1 MDTID
6 IVKFPPYASNETLQV
21 LSYHLDRECNRIT
34 LKEINWPDTYPYRP
48 DIHFRIA
55 YNEQHIFLKF
65 DVHENEFRATEIT
78 DCGHVWEDSC
88 VELFIQLKDGDGYY
102 NIEINAIGTIL
113 CAYGTGRENRSLMPI
128 QISTTIL
135 RDSTIKFNN
144 ENQDEAF
151 YQWSLIIRFPHTAFF
166 KHTFIPTSGMVC
178 TFPVMESPTCCACRL
193 MQSNGIRQHK
203 QNRSHIYRHRL
214 SLIISRML

>member
-34 LKEINWPDTYPYRP
+34 LKEVNWPDTYPYRP

-88 VELFIQLKDGDGYY
+88 VELFIQLEDGDGYY

-113 CAYGTGRENRSLMPI
+113 CAYGTGRENRSLMPM

-166 KHTFIPTSGMVC
+166 KHTFMPLPEPRSGEIFINAGTNFPTLTLS
-178 TFPVMESPTCCACRL
+178 R
-193 MQSNGIRQHK
+193 GIRFQRK
-203 QNRSHIYRHRL
+203 NR
-214 SLIISRML
+214 ISIDRNSSEHLFLNN

>member
-21 LSYHLDRECNRIT
+21 LSYHLDWECNRIT

-88 VELFIQLKDGDGYY
+88 VELFIQLEDGDGYY

-113 CAYGTGRENRSLMPI
+113 CAYGKGRENRSLMPI

-144 ENQDEAF
+144 ENQNEAF
-151 YQWSLIIRFPHTAFF
+151 
-166 KHTFIPTSGMVC
+166 
-178 TFPVMESPTCCACRL
+178 
-193 MQSNGIRQHK
+193 SN
-203 QNRSHIYRHRL
+203 
-214 SLIISRML
+214 

>member
-144 ENQDEAF
+144 ENQGEAF

-166 KHTFIPTSGMVC
+166 KHTFIPTSGTTIKGNIHKCGNKLPHPHFV
-178 TFPVMESPTCCACRL
+178 TWNPIPTEKPDFHRPDFFGTL
-193 MQSNGIRQHK
+193 MFK
-203 QNRSHIYRHRL
+203 
-214 SLIISRML
+214 

>member
-78 DCGHVWEDSC
+78 D
-88 VELFIQLKDGDGYY
+88 
-102 NIEINAIGTIL
+102 
-113 CAYGTGRENRSLMPI
+113 
-128 QISTTIL
+128 
-135 RDSTIKFNN
+135 
-144 ENQDEAF
+144 
-151 YQWSLIIRFPHTAFF
+151 
-166 KHTFIPTSGMVC
+166 
-178 TFPVMESPTCCACRL
+178 
-193 MQSNGIRQHK
+193 
-203 QNRSHIYRHRL
+203 
-214 SLIISRML
+214 